1 MVVLLVAIFNDI
13 NIIIYFSAFAPLF
26 SFPAGNNLFIE
37 QCAIG
42 VIVNVVVDVVTIIDV
57 CSCAV
62 PVVVLV
68 AVMLLLLL
76 FLVLLLLLLLRTF
89 H

>member
-1 MVVLLVAIFNDI
+1 MVVLVVAIFNDI

-42 VIVNVVVDVVTIIDV
+42 VGVIVNVVVVVVTIIDV

-68 AVMLLLLL
+68 AATAVSGAAAAAPP
-76 FLVLLLLLLLRTF
+76 
-89 H
+89 